1 MNAHTNANRVNSSE
15 NRVEEYCQI
24 RERIDEAKRLLEL
37 AENNA
42 ERGYYDVAWDCLLDV
57 SVLTDQYRT
66 VFTKSS
72 EDI

>member
-24 RERIDEAKRLLEL
+24 RERIDEAKRLLGL

-42 ERGYYDVAWDCLLDV
+42 ERGYYGVAWDYLLDV